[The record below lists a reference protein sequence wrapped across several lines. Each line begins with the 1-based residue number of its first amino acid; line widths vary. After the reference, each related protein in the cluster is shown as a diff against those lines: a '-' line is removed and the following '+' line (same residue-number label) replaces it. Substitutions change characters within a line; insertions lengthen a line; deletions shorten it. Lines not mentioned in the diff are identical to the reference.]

1 MRYGVA
7 AVAQLV
13 ERNILII
20 RSRVQAPPVANIFW
34 CFDKNPKNRLTK
46 PQFFTDS
53 YFHDSV
59 AQNQR
64 LAEENYQL
72 WALDKGTVTTSVA
85 ETKKYVVFALDQFYN
100 RDINPHLVCRAEEA
114 APTTPDPEDGN
125 IVINLEEGET
135 IPKIFVWS
143 YGQKREP
150 IFPSNFTVIKFTM
163 LHAMDF
169 ENNNNKFYYMEI
181 QQAPSDFEGTFKY
194 RVFTHHGRTD
204 ELEVKSKNIG
214 QKQCRY
220 CFNEREAQ
228 LIYLSILKDKT
239 SEEKGYKTIHLLSIS
254 NKIGLSKYHTL
265 ATGGSF

>member
-1 MRYGVA
+1 M
-7 AVAQLV
+7 
-13 ERNILII
+13 I
-20 RSRVQAPPVANIFW
+20 
-34 CFDKNPKNRLTK
+34 D
-46 PQFFTDS
+46 
-53 YFHDSV
+53 
-59 AQNQR
+59 
-64 LAEENYQL
+64 LAE
-72 WALDKGTVTTSVA
+72 
-85 ETKKYVVFALDQFYN
+85 
-100 RDINPHLVCRAEEA
+100 
-114 APTTPDPEDGN
+114 
-125 IVINLEEGET
+125 GES
-135 IPKIFVWS
+135 IPKLFVWS

-150 IFPSNFTVIKFTM
+150 SFPSNFTVIKYTM

-228 LIYLSILKDKT
+228 LIYLSILKEKT

-254 NKIGLSKYHTL
+254 NKIGLSKSYYGVNKPL
-265 ATGGSF
+265 NNFFFPRRIDGGVKCQSVIEWHRTRTKL